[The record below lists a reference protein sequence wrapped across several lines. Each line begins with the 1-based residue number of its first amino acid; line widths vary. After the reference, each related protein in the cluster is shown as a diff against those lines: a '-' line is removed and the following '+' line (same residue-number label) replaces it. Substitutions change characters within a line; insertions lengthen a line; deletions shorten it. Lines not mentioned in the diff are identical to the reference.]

1 MDWLINWLIVWL
13 IDWRAVCHFTDNDTI
28 NTLRANINYVGK
40 IAPLL
45 DKEIPG
51 MDNWMHFAHKFGLS
65 KEICDSLKPKETPS
79 PTRAL
84 LEHIVQV
91 DPGLTVKRFI
101 EVLIKMERMDVVDAL
116 GKIICGNTYIKKC

>member
-1 MDWLINWLIVWL
+1 M
-13 IDWRAVCHFTDNDTI
+13 
-28 NTLRANINYVGK
+28 
-40 IAPLL
+40 L

-65 KEICDSLKPKETPS
+65 KEICDSLKPKGTTS

-116 GKIICGNTYIKKC
+116 GNIICGNT

>member
-1 MDWLINWLIVWL
+1 M
-13 IDWRAVCHFTDNDTI
+13 
-28 NTLRANINYVGK
+28 
-40 IAPLL
+40 L

-65 KEICDSLKPKETPS
+65 KEICDSLKPTGTPS

-116 GKIICGNTYIKKC
+116 GKIIYGNTYIKNVKFHIYNWVRRGTRSTQLLVLTE